1 MKKKNEEKRTPK
13 KQRAK
18 EPTKG
23 EIITDPFG
31 SYTGVCVDDKYARPV
46 QDADDL

>member
-1 MKKKNEEKRTPK
+1 MRKRNKKE
-13 KQRAK
+13 AD
-18 EPTKG
+18 

-31 SYTGVCVDDKYARPV
+31 SYTGCPLDGETPV